1 MAVRGITLVQL
12 ILERRPYGED
22 GPKWYHRWTFKL
34 IVVLQINLSD
44 GILRLAFV
52 HCLPCN
58 MLWWAPDV
66 TIGWKK
72 LRSSEDTAESL
83 QWLNVVINKIRCSDF
98 DLIIDTSYDRPIAGN
113 LLFVFEMN
121 AHFNRMI
128 HISPDMCSQA
138 AKNFLKHLLENTN
151 REGRNGLRKNDFLD
165 IWARNTRRHLTNPN
179 ENQDDLKTI
188 VSTRPTV
195 PLSPLYHGPVRL
207 DKLMNVWRT
216 PTPCLAVMC

>member
-1 MAVRGITLVQL
+1 MHRTDRADCYATEEYDDEDLEIGVQAKEEGIAYLEQRKKKNGATKARIGLWDEDSTLMAVRGITLVQL

-34 IVVLQINLSD
+34 IVVLQINMSD

-52 HCLPCN
+52 HCSPGN

-83 QWLNVVINKIRCSDF
+83 QWLNVVINKIRSSDF

-138 AKNFLKHLLENTN
+138 AKNFLKHLL
-151 REGRNGLRKNDFLD
+151 
-165 IWARNTRRHLTNPN
+165 
-179 ENQDDLKTI
+179 
-188 VSTRPTV
+188 
-195 PLSPLYHGPVRL
+195 
-207 DKLMNVWRT
+207 
-216 PTPCLAVMC
+216 